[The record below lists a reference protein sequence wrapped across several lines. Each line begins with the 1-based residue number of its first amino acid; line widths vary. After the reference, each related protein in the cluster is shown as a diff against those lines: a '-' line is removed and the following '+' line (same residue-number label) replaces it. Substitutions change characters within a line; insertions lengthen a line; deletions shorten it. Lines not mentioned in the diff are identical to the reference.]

1 MKRTLRVCM
10 LGLALLMVACRGGSP
25 PQQDSPNSPSQA
37 ATSASATDIPPVALP
52 LPAKG
57 SGTVQVLY
65 AGSLVA
71 TIENGVGP
79 AFSNALGYT
88 YQGEAGGS
96 VALANEI
103 KDKLRQPDIF
113 ISADPSVNDSL
124 AGAKNGDLADWYVV
138 WGRTALVIAYNPRS
152 RFAAQL
158 DQAKAGTLPWYQ
170 VLKSP
175 GFKLGRTDPELD
187 PKGYKTI
194 FMMDLAEKYY
204 KQPGLRRAILGA
216 GNNVDQVFPEQDLVA
231 RLQTGQ
237 LDAGVFYTSE
247 VVDVKL
253 PYITVPD
260 EINQGNPQLASL
272 YAQESFTD
280 SKGNVDKGSPIV
292 YTATVPSVAKNPTG
306 GLAFIQYLGTTN
318 GRALLTQH
326 GILPSN
332 LLSGGDTSKIPE
344 QLKPYLKG
352 AYQSGG

>member
-1 MKRTLRVCM
+1 
-10 LGLALLMVACRGGSP
+10 
-25 PQQDSPNSPSQA
+25 
-37 ATSASATDIPPVALP
+37 
-52 LPAKG
+52 
-57 SGTVQVLY
+57 
-65 AGSLVA
+65 
-71 TIENGVGP
+71 
-79 AFSNALGYT
+79 
-88 YQGEAGGS
+88 
-96 VALANEI
+96 
-103 KDKLRQPDIF
+103 
-113 ISADPSVNDSL
+113 
-124 AGAKNGDLADWYVV
+124 
-138 WGRTALVIAYNPRS
+138 
-152 RFAAQL
+152 
-158 DQAKAGTLPWYQ
+158 
-170 VLKSP
+170 
-175 GFKLGRTDPELD
+175 
-187 PKGYKTI
+187 
-194 FMMDLAEKYY
+194 MMDLAEKYY

-292 YTATVPSVAKNPTG
+292 YTATIPSVAKNPTG